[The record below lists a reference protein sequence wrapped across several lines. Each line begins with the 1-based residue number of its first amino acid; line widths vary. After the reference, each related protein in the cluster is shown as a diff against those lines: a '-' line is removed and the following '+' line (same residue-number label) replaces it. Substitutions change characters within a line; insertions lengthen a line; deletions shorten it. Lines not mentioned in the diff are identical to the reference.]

1 MNIVLI
7 GYRGSGKST
16 VARELAGRL
25 GWPWLDADHQIEER
39 AGKSIAAIFADEG
52 EQRFRDLESSLLAE
66 LVERDKTVLAVG
78 GGAVLRPANRA
89 LLRSAGK
96 VVWLQADAATMLAR
110 IEADLAN
117 AQRRPRLTSAGGEAE
132 VVELLAQRAP
142 LYRECADLAIETQG
156 RSPAEV
162 AGRIIEQLHLSTLS
176 ELA

>member
-39 AGKSIAAIFADEG
+39 AGKSIAAVFAEEG
-52 EQRFRDLESSLLAE
+52 EERFRDLESSLLAE
-66 LVERDKTVLAVG
+66 LVERDKTVLAAG

-96 VVWLQADAATMLAR
+96 VVWLQADAATILA
-110 IEADLAN
+110 
-117 AQRRPRLTSAGGEAE
+117 
-132 VVELLAQRAP
+132 
-142 LYRECADLAIETQG
+142 
-156 RSPAEV
+156 
-162 AGRIIEQLHLSTLS
+162 
-176 ELA
+176 